1 MTPRPRVTEPY
12 AFRRSRY
19 KPRERT
25 RRTALAEVG
34 KPPARAETTIGL
46 VSLASCFRCPYAKIG
61 RAKPRG
67 TAWSYL
73 FMLAFCSL
81 GLAWPGTE
89 ELRYISDGA

>member
-1 MTPRPRVTEPY
+1 MVTEPY

-34 KPPARAETTIGL
+34 KLPAHAETTIGL
-46 VSLASCFRCPYAKIG
+46 ASLAPMPVYKNRSK
-61 RAKPRG
+61 G

-73 FMLAFCSL
+73 FMLAF
-81 GLAWPGTE
+81 
-89 ELRYISDGA
+89 